1 MKTTTI
7 LQNFLSK
14 GILLTLFITST
25 FNFYSQGKIETKQK
39 SHVFQEI
46 NSPRNFEK
54 SFVENDFTYS
64 IWTEGRG
71 AKEVIKIAKFN
82 TDLNLIKESTLYYNR
97 IGEKFIRA
105 EKIGNTRFLIFSAIN
120 ENTRQISFY
129 TRKIDLETLKTNLET
144 INLSTQN
151 KRQNNKDTEL
161 KTIFTSNGIV
171 VYNLLRKNNTSNSY
185 QLKVTCFDSE
195 LTSKWQKNIPLSS
208 SEDLKIREGVYTQK
222 EEVVL
227 LIESKSKNIERSLI
241 LVSNERESKL
251 VHKIVEEKESPYKD
265 MKLTVLDNGDI
276 ALVGIYDG
284 NEFNGNRK
292 GTFFNT
298 YNPSDLSSIIKTNT
312 QIPIALLLHDESEII
327 KKKTYKKGLK
337 KQELGIDKY
346 FVSTDLLK
354 GIDGGA
360 ILIAEHQRIDGN
372 TVKYA
377 YNNKT
382 KGDEFAFMD
391 ILVIAMDKNG
401 DVLWEKK
408 IPKSQKNSGSE
419 WLVSYNVVQ
428 SSNGFYFVFNDNID
442 NHMSDNE
449 RTQNMTRNKNEFALS
464 VYFINESG
472 YMSRDVLASYNTY
485 TGFLVPSFSN
495 QTNENSLIGIMK
507 SKNGSEKIVSF
518 QF

>member
-1 MKTTTI
+1 
-7 LQNFLSK
+7 
-14 GILLTLFITST
+14 
-25 FNFYSQGKIETKQK
+25 
-39 SHVFQEI
+39 
-46 NSPRNFEK
+46 
-54 SFVENDFTYS
+54 
-64 IWTEGRG
+64 
-71 AKEVIKIAKFN
+71 
-82 TDLNLIKESTLYYNR
+82 
-97 IGEKFIRA
+97 
-105 EKIGNTRFLIFSAIN
+105 
-120 ENTRQISFY
+120 
-129 TRKIDLETLKTNLET
+129 
-144 INLSTQN
+144 
-151 KRQNNKDTEL
+151 
-161 KTIFTSNGIV
+161 
-171 VYNLLRKNNTSNSY
+171 
-185 QLKVTCFDSE
+185 
-195 LTSKWQKNIPLSS
+195 
-208 SEDLKIREGVYTQK
+208 
-222 EEVVL
+222 
-227 LIESKSKNIERSLI
+227 
-241 LVSNERESKL
+241 
-251 VHKIVEEKESPYKD
+251 
-265 MKLTVLDNGDI
+265 MKLTILDNGDI

-337 KQELGIDKY
+337 KQELRIDKY

-485 TGFLVPSFSN
+485 TGFLVPSFSK
-495 QTNENSLIGIMK
+495 QT
-507 SKNGSEKIVSF
+507 KIHLLES
-518 QF
+518 

>member
-1 MKTTTI
+1 M
-7 LQNFLSK
+7 
-14 GILLTLFITST
+14 
-25 FNFYSQGKIETKQK
+25 
-39 SHVFQEI
+39 
-46 NSPRNFEK
+46 
-54 SFVENDFTYS
+54 
-64 IWTEGRG
+64 
-71 AKEVIKIAKFN
+71 
-82 TDLNLIKESTLYYNR
+82 
-97 IGEKFIRA
+97 
-105 EKIGNTRFLIFSAIN
+105 
-120 ENTRQISFY
+120 
-129 TRKIDLETLKTNLET
+129 
-144 INLSTQN
+144 
-151 KRQNNKDTEL
+151 
-161 KTIFTSNGIV
+161 
-171 VYNLLRKNNTSNSY
+171 
-185 QLKVTCFDSE
+185 
-195 LTSKWQKNIPLSS
+195 
-208 SEDLKIREGVYTQK
+208 
-222 EEVVL
+222 
-227 LIESKSKNIERSLI
+227 
-241 LVSNERESKL
+241 
-251 VHKIVEEKESPYKD
+251 
-265 MKLTVLDNGDI
+265 
-276 ALVGIYDG
+276 
-284 NEFNGNRK
+284 
-292 GTFFNT
+292 
-298 YNPSDLSSIIKTNT
+298 
-312 QIPIALLLHDESEII
+312 
-327 KKKTYKKGLK
+327 K

-346 FVSTDLLK
+346 FVIADLLK

-428 SSNGFYFVFNDNID
+428 SSNGLYFVFNDNID

-495 QTNENSLIGIMK
+495 QINENSLIGIMK
-507 SKNGSEKIVSF
+507 SKNGSEQIVSF